1 MPAAPQKQLSQFEIA
16 RRQRGVV
23 LLVIMLVTITFG
35 GYFGVRALNATRERS
50 GIDELEAQ
58 QILAQSKAALLAWS
72 VASDD
77 TVAYGVI
84 TGSAGVRAFR
94 PGNLPYPDLA
104 TGLTDTGPSDG
115 VRDHGCAKTTW
126 TGTQTLI
133 PVTQGMGSTN
143 KSTIRCLGR
152 LPVTT
157 LGLDR
162 LAGDAADN
170 SGRWPWY
177 VVSANLVNISHDC
190 PRRLDGTIVN
200 VGNVTPC
207 AAADSDATT
216 KLAFPWITVLDP
228 SGVVVTTRAAAVI
241 MLPGAVTTRQPGNAK
256 QIRSTTALPTEF
268 LDTVDNTACAA
279 LPAGRCDNA
288 SLNQSPRMTFIQCV
302 NPATTTGD
310 ARFNANY
317 ACNDRLV
324 YITVD
329 ELFSH
334 AAKRMEREFVGCL
347 QEYARN
353 HGGDY
358 PWPTT
363 LTSTS
368 PGVINQ
374 FGPSAFPSDDEN
386 FIPICPS
393 VSTTERYANYWQG
406 WQLDTSYKLAADRKS
421 ASFSFKSLP
430 GRNVVKVP

>member
-1 MPAAPQKQLSQFEIA
+1 MPLTPKKQLSRFEIA

-35 GYFGVRALNATRERS
+35 GYFAVRALNAARERG
-50 GIDELEAQ
+50 GIEALEAQ

-72 VASDD
+72 IATDD
-77 TVAYGVI
+77 STFTLTVTALDGLR
-84 TGSAGVRAFR
+84 SFR

-133 PVTQGMGSTN
+133 PVTQGMGSAN
-143 KSTIRCLGR
+143 KSTIRCFGR

-162 LAGDAADN
+162 LAGDTADN

-190 PRRLDGTIVN
+190 PHRLDGTIVN
-200 VGNVTPC
+200 VGNVATC

-256 QIRSTTALPTEF
+256 QTRSTTALPTQF
-268 LDTVDNTACAA
+268 LDTVDNTACAT

-288 SLNQSPRMTFIQCV
+288 SLNQSPAMTFIQCV
-302 NPATTTGD
+302 NPATTVGD
-310 ARFNANY
+310 SRFNANY

-329 ELFSH
+329 ELFNH

-353 HGGDY
+353 HGGDF
-358 PWPTT
+358 PWATT

-386 FIPICPS
+386 SNSICPS
-393 VSTTERYANYWQG
+393 VSTTEHYANYWQG
-406 WQLDTSYKLAADRKS
+406 WQLDASYKLAADRKS
-421 ASFSFKSLP
+421 AFFYFNSLP
-430 GRNVVKVP
+430 GRRVVEVR